1 MTEQLDFSAL
11 WPLWPELLAG
21 LWVTVQLTVLATT
34 GGLAIGIF
42 GAAIRSGRPTWYSR
56 IWGGYVELIRNT
68 PFVVQL
74 FFIVFGLPNLGLK
87 MTAGE
92 AALLAMVVN
101 LGAYSTEIVRAGIQV
116 TPKGQWEA
124 GRVLGLSRL
133 QTFMRVILPP
143 ALQRIY
149 PALVSQ
155 CIIVMLGSSVVSQV
169 SYEELTFAAN
179 LIQSRTF
186 LSFEVYLVTTG
197 IYLMLSI
204 TMRQLLMAAGG
215 NGWGAGMMTTF
226 TDWDI
231 VRNLLLA
238 GRWTV
243 LLSLVAFI
251 GGALVTL
258 PLLLL
263 RLTGGRQV
271 KRLIR
276 GYIELFQGTPLLM
289 QLFLAFFGVALFG
302 IDVSAWTAASLAL
315 TFYTSA
321 FLLDIGFGSIRA
333 LPKGQWEA
341 SRCLGLSFSQTLC
354 RVIAPQALRI
364 AIAPTVGFA
373 VQVIKGTALASI
385 IGFVE
390 LTKAGTMLTNV
401 TYQPFK
407 VFALVALGYFI
418 LCYPLSR
425 YSRYL
430 ENKFNASHH
439 H

>member
-1 MTEQLDFSAL
+1 M
-11 WPLWPELLAG
+11 AG
-21 LWVTVQLTVLATT
+21 
-34 GGLAIGIF
+34 
-42 GAAIRSGRPTWYSR
+42 
-56 IWGGYVELIRNT
+56 
-68 PFVVQL
+68 
-74 FFIVFGLPNLGLK
+74 
-87 MTAGE
+87 
-92 AALLAMVVN
+92 
-101 LGAYSTEIVRAGIQV
+101 
-116 TPKGQWEA
+116 
-124 GRVLGLSRL
+124 
-133 QTFMRVILPP
+133 
-143 ALQRIY
+143 
-149 PALVSQ
+149 
-155 CIIVMLGSSVVSQV
+155 
-169 SYEELTFAAN
+169 
-179 LIQSRTF
+179 
-186 LSFEVYLVTTG
+186 
-197 IYLMLSI
+197 
-204 TMRQLLMAAGG
+204 
-215 NGWGAGMMTTF
+215 GAGMMTTF

-243 LLSLVAFI
+243 LLSLVAFL

-263 RLTGGRQV
+263 RMTGGRQI

-276 GYIELFQGTPLLM
+276 GYVE
-289 QLFLAFFGVALFG
+289 LFLAFFGVALFG

-315 TFYTSA
+315 TLYTSA
-321 FLLDIGFGSIRA
+321 FLLDIWFGSIRA

-341 SRCLGLSFSQTLC
+341 SRCLGLSFGQTLY
-354 RVIAPQALRI
+354 RVVAPQALRI